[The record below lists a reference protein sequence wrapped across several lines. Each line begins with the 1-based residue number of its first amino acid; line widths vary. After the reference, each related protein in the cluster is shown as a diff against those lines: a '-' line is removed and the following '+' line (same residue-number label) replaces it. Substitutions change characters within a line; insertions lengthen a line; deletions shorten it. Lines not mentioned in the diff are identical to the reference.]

1 MKKLVLLFL
10 AITQFFIV
18 SADEGMWILSLL
30 NKQEATMKAKGLKLT
45 ADDIYNVNKS
55 SVKDAIVWFNGGC
68 SGEIVSNEGL
78 LLTNHHCGYDVIAG
92 LSTPEDNILDN
103 GFYAATKAD
112 EKRPKSAL
120 SVSIL
125 QKIED
130 VTSAVLTE
138 LKDSKDEASRA
149 AKIKELSEKYK
160 KEYGQ
165 DNPFLDVRLY
175 EMFKGNQYF
184 VFVYEKFTDVRFVG
198 TPPQNVGKYG
208 GDTDNWMWPRHTG
221 DFSIFRI
228 YANKDNK
235 PADYSADNIPY
246 KPKHYLPVSLK
257 GVSEGDFAMIIGF
270 PGRTNRYEFAEA
282 VKLSL
287 DESNMS
293 IVDMRNIRLTEWRK
307 VMDKDVA
314 TRLKLSSTYARV
326 ANYWKYFIGQT
337 EQLRRL
343 KVYEEKK
350 TEETAYQVWAN
361 NRNEY
366 KDILSNVKT
375 AVDAYKPYAK
385 HFYYIAEGILSPEIM
400 AVTRYIYAI
409 NNAYISKDEVSINK
423 SIEAFKT
430 AIQNRDWN
438 PLLWEADQK
447 IFARI
452 VYKYYTDIP
461 KEQQP
466 ELMSKIAHKYKFDK
480 EGEAGAYRFAADFYK
495 KSKLSSK
502 EKAEKFASNLSQK
515 SIEKDKTFEFFIT
528 FANLFNKEIYPKY
541 RSYLTQLNESGRN
554 YIKGIMEMQNS
565 QPVISTKE
573 GQATVVTGEAYE
585 SMKTIDFYAK
595 KELYPDA
602 NSSIRLTYGTVKGY
616 VPKDGVYY
624 DYVTNMRGVLEK
636 YIPEDIEFDLSDKFV
651 KLAKDRKYGQYADK
665 DGRLKINFL
674 TDNDITG
681 GNSGSP
687 VMNGNGELIGIAF
700 DGNWEAM
707 SGDIYF
713 DPTYKRTIAVDI
725 RYVLWCI
732 DILGGAP
739 HIVSEMTIVK

>member
-1 MKKLVLLFL
+1 MRKLIFLLTIFL
-10 AITQFFIV
+10 QIFTV

-30 NKQEATMKAKGLKLT
+30 NKQEAAMKAKGLKLSV
-45 ADDIYNVNKS
+45 DDIYNVNKS

-68 SGEIVSNEGL
+68 TGEIVSNEGL

-103 GFYAATKAD
+103 GYYAKTKAD
-112 EKRPKSAL
+112 EKKPKSAL

-130 VTSAVLTE
+130 VTAAVLAE
-138 LKDSKDEASRA
+138 LKDIKDESARA
-149 AKIKELSEKYK
+149 AKIDELSKKYK
-160 KEYGQ
+160 LEYGK
-165 DNPFLDVRLY
+165 DDPFLDVRLY

-208 GDTDNWMWPRHTG
+208 GDSDNWMWPRHTG

-228 YANKDNK
+228 YANKENK
-235 PADYSADNIPY
+235 PANYSPDNVPY

-287 DESNMS
+287 DQSNMS

-314 TRLKLSSTYARV
+314 TRLKLSSRYASV
-326 ANYWKYFIGQT
+326 ANYWKYYIGQT
-337 EQLRRL
+337 EQLKKL
-343 KVYEEKK
+343 KVYDEKK
-350 TEETAYQVWAN
+350 SEENLFQSWAN
-361 NRNEY
+361 NKTEY
-366 KDILSNVKT
+366 KDILSHIQSS
-375 AVDAYKPYAK
+375 VDAYRPYAK
-385 HFYYIAEGILSPEIM
+385 HLYYIAEGVFTPEIM
-400 AVTRYIYAI
+400 AMARYIYAI
-409 NNAYISKDEVSINK
+409 NNSYKEQDQTSLDKNIN
-423 SIEAFKT
+423 AFKT

-438 PLLWEADQK
+438 PLLWEADQR

-452 VYKYYTDIP
+452 VYKYYTDIA
-461 KEQQP
+461 KDQQP
-466 ELMSKIAHKYKFDK
+466 ELMSKIAKKYKFDK
-480 EGEAGAYRFAADFYK
+480 DGEAGAYKFAQDFYK
-495 KSKLSSK
+495 KSHLSTK
-502 EKAEKFASNLSQK
+502 EKAEKFAAKLSQK
-515 SIEKDKTFEFFIT
+515 QLAKDNSFEFFNT
-528 FANLFNKEIYPKY
+528 FAELFNNTILPKY
-541 RSYLTQLNESGRN
+541 RIYLGSLNENGRT
-554 YIKGIMEMQNS
+554 YIKGLMEMQTM
-565 QPVISTKE
+565 QPVITNENGK
-573 GQATVVTGEAYE
+573 ATLITGDTYE
-585 SMKTIDFYAK
+585 SMKAMETFTK

-616 VPKDGVYY
+616 VPKDAVYY
-624 DYVTNMRGVLEK
+624 DYTTNMEGVLEK
-636 YIPEDIEFDLSDKFV
+636 YVPVDIEFDLSPTFL
-651 KLAKDRKYGQYADK
+651 KLAREKNYGQYADK
-665 DGRLKINFL
+665 NGKLKINFL

-687 VMNGNGELIGIAF
+687 MMNANGELIGLAF

-713 DPTYKRTIAVDI
+713 DATYKRTIAVDI